1 MALSKKGELFTEAVL
16 GITRLNGMFMSR
28 GERTAAGGGL
38 TAARWSVLGTLVR
51 AGQPLTVPEIAR
63 IGGQARQ
70 GIQRLVNTMVADEL
84 LDWQDNPGHA
94 TSRKVVLTEK
104 GRKLHSALRD
114 KQELW
119 SERCAKELTID
130 ELKTLI
136 GLIGRL
142 TERLEK

>member
-1 MALSKKGELFTEAVL
+1 MTLSKKGELFTEAVL

-38 TAARWSVLGTLVR
+38 TAARWSVLGILVR

-70 GIQRLVNTMVADEL
+70 GIQRLANSMVADGL

-94 TSRKVVLTEK
+94 TSRKVALTER
-104 GRKLHSALRD
+104 GRKLHSALRE
-114 KQELW
+114 KQVLW
-119 SERCAKELTID
+119 SERCARELTTD
-130 ELKTLI
+130 ELKTLV
-136 GLIGRL
+136 GLLGRL
-142 TERLEK
+142 AERLEK